1 MSIAIVAA
9 SVSADLVVGLLLG
22 AAIGFLAGPL
32 VRGGLAVR
40 EWREASREARE
51 ARLTDE
57 LLFRIEELSDLPDGW
72 PETAPDTDTEPA
84 TDADAGPAPSGEPGQ
99 AAEPVPDDRTVP
111 WRTSR

>member
-1 MSIAIVAA
+1 MRLAILAS

-40 EWREASREARE
+40 EWRAASREARE

-72 PETAPDTDTEPA
+72 PEGPTDPDLA
-84 TDADAGPAPSGEPGQ
+84 TSGEPGPT
-99 AAEPVPDDRTVP
+99 AEPAPDDRTVP